1 MQISLQQRQSCA
13 LLTLRE
19 DGRPERLSFHRAS
32 GSVRTS
38 HCPTEITRWIA
49 RWENEGGAVLKEN
62 RVERTM
68 IENNT

>member
-1 MQISLQQRQSCA
+1 MQPSLQQRQSS
-13 LLTLRE
+13 TLPTLQE
-19 DGRPERLSFHRAS
+19 DGRSERMSRMSSHRA
-32 GSVRTS
+32 GGPERTS
-38 HCPTEITRWIA
+38 HCPTEIT